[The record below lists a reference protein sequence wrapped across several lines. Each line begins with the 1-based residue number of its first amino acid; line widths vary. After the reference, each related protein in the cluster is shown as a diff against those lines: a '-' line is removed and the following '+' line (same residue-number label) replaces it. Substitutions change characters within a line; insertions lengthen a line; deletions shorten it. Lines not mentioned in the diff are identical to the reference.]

1 MKFLK
6 TFESYSE
13 PTDDMII
20 IEEIYDEELY
30 RSEISLKRSID
41 KMSDKKFALGLLM
54 DLLIR
59 QEGVDKNVIFEL
71 MSELSEDESEVEEAH
86 EYFVNKFNSD
96 VRVAAF
102 RFFEMEGDI
111 SKNEKFI
118 DWIKSLSDLDTQRLI
133 NLALELE
140 VYELIPFI
148 KELRSFS

>member
-20 IEEIYDEELY
+20 LEEIYDEELY
-30 RSEISLKRSID
+30 RSEISLKKSID
-41 KMSDKKFALGLLM
+41 KMFMKLD
-54 DLLIR
+54 
-59 QEGVDKNVIFEL
+59 VDFI
-71 MSELSEDESEVEEAH
+71 
-86 EYFVNKFNSD
+86 NKFNND
-96 VRVAAF
+96 VRIKAF

-111 SKNEKFI
+111 SKNENFI
-118 DWIKSLSDLDTQRLI
+118 DWVKSLSDLDTQRLI
-133 NLALELE
+133 DLVLEVE

>member
-30 RSEISLKRSID
+30 RSEISLKNAID

-54 DLLIR
+54 ELLVR
-59 QEGVDKNVIFEL
+59 QEGVDKGVIFEL
-71 MSELSEDESEVEEAH
+71 MSELTEDESEVEEAH
-86 EYFVNKFNSD
+86 EYFVNKFNND
-96 VRVAAF
+96 VRIKAF

-111 SKNEKFI
+111 TKNENFI
-118 DWIKSLSDLDTQRLI
+118 DWVKSLSDLDTQRLI
-133 NLALELE
+133 DLILEVE

-148 KELRSFS
+148 KELRSV

>member
-1 MKFLK
+1 
-6 TFESYSE
+6 
-13 PTDDMII
+13 
-20 IEEIYDEELY
+20 
-30 RSEISLKRSID
+30 
-41 KMSDKKFALGLLM
+41 M

-118 DWIKSLSDLDTQRLI
+118 DWVKSLSDLDTKRLI